1 MCVFLCRKF
10 HLETMIDT
18 KKLLLPL
25 SDTKKN
31 IILLLNGCFNPIHNN
46 HIRLLELAREHLNS
60 LDLYHVVGGY
70 ISPTHDAGIE
80 RKLSTLPTTWQNRL
94 EMCRLAVHDSSWIM
108 VDEWQISQ
116 EKNHGAQHSKQHLS
130 DFLRKSYPSIEIVSI
145 CGGDALPKLKS
156 TFKKELV
163 ICVINRPI
171 DEFDFNQWFQS
182 SLVEPYHNNILLL
195 HDNQCIK
202 HISSTY
208 IRQQISQHLFDSL
221 MNDLHPSVVD
231 YHREY
236 GINYRP
242 SNETILWS
250 DFDGDENTELGQGRC
265 ATVYAK
271 QYKNQQVAVKV
282 IRERKQFEHE
292 SNILTLLA
300 NESSYHVNLIRIFGI
315 GDQFCVMEKCDI
327 DLLSYIQINRM
338 STNQTLTTIF
348 PNQHWFQLIKQML
361 TGFVHLISLGILHR
375 DIKTDNVLLSNM
387 IVKISD
393 FSVSIN
399 VNSMRKMPLRGSI
412 RHYAPEA
419 IKDKQIYTEKADIYM
434 FGCLLYEIVHGGE
447 RIWSEKST
455 HDVVNR
461 RLNGEKPI
469 FSVQCEPWYIDTVV
483 HDCWTMNGDERP
495 TFEQLL
501 QKICTQQL

>member
-1 MCVFLCRKF
+1 
-10 HLETMIDT
+10 MIDT
-18 KKLLLPL
+18 SKLLLPL

-31 IILLLNGCFNPIHNN
+31 IVLLLNGCFNPIHNN

-60 LDLYHVVGGY
+60 LDIYHVIGGY
-70 ISPTHDAGIE
+70 ISPTHDDSIL
-80 RKLSTLPTTWQNRL
+80 RKISVLHTTWQNRL
-94 EMCRLAVHDSSWIM
+94 EICCLAVHDSSWIM
-108 VDEWQISQ
+108 VDRWQISQ
-116 EKNHGAQHSKQHLS
+116 QKNHGAQQSKQHLS
-130 DFLRKSYPSIEIVSI
+130 DFLKKMYPSIEVVSI

-163 ICVINRPI
+163 ICIINRPI
-171 DEFDFNQWFQS
+171 DDFDFNQWFQS
-182 SLVEPYHNNILLL
+182 STIKPYHNNIIVLY
-195 HDNQCIK
+195 DNECIK
-202 HISSTY
+202 NISSTY
-208 IRQQISQHLFDSL
+208 IRQQISKNLYDTL
-221 MNDLHPSVVD
+221 IDILHPSALN
-231 YHREY
+231 YHHEHN
-236 GINYRP
+236 INYRR

-250 DFDGDENTELGQGRC
+250 DFDDNETIELGHGRC

-292 SNILTLLA
+292 SKILTLLV
-300 NESSYHVNLIRIFGI
+300 NDSSYHINIIRIFGI

-327 DLLSYIQINRM
+327 DLLSYIKLNRT
-338 STNQTLTTIF
+338 SINQTLRTIF
-348 PNQHWFQLIKQML
+348 PNQQWFQLIEQML
-361 TGFVHLISLGILHR
+361 SGFIHLISLGILHR
-375 DIKTDNVLLSNM
+375 DIKTDNILLSNM

-399 VNSMRKMPLRGSI
+399 EYSITKMPLRGSI

-419 IKDKQIYTEKADIYM
+419 IEDKKVYTEKADIYM

-455 HDVVNR
+455 HDVVQQ

-469 FSVQCEPWYIDTVV
+469 FSVQSEPWYIDIVV
-483 HDCWTMNGDERP
+483 HDCWGMDPNQRP

-501 QKICTQQL
+501 EKTRSKQ

>member
-1 MCVFLCRKF
+1 
-10 HLETMIDT
+10 MIDT
-18 KKLLLPL
+18 NKLVLPL

-31 IILLLNGCFNPIHNN
+31 IVLLLNGCFNPIHNN

-60 LDLYHVVGGY
+60 LNIYHIIGGY
-70 ISPTHDAGIE
+70 ISPTHDVGIQ
-80 RKLSTLPTTWQNRL
+80 RKLSVLHLTWQNRL

-116 EKNHGAQHSKQHLS
+116 EKNHGAQRSKQHLN
-130 DFLRKSYPSIEIVSI
+130 DFLRKLYPSIEIVSI

-163 ICVINRPI
+163 ICIINRPV
-171 DEFDFNQWFQS
+171 DDFDFNQWFQS
-182 SLVEPYHNNILLL
+182 STVKPYHNNIILLY
-195 HDNQCIK
+195 DNQSIK
-202 HISSTY
+202 PISSTY
-208 IRQQISQHLFDSL
+208 IRQQISQNLYDSL
-221 MNDLHPSVVD
+221 IDDLHPLVIN
-231 YHREY
+231 YHQEH
-236 GINYRP
+236 GINYR
-242 SNETILWS
+242 SLNETILWS
-250 DFDGDENTELGQGRC
+250 EFDENDNIELGQGRC

-271 QYKNQQVAVKV
+271 QYKNEQVAVKV

-292 SNILTLLA
+292 SKILTLLSS
-300 NESSYHVNLIRIFGI
+300 NNSSYHKNLIRIFGI

-327 DLLSYIQINRM
+327 DLLSYIKLNRI
-338 STNQTLTTIF
+338 SINQTLKTIF
-348 PNQHWFQLIKQML
+348 PNQQWFQFIEQML
-361 TGFVHLISLGILHR
+361 AGFIHLISLGILHR
-375 DIKTDNVLLSNM
+375 DIKTDNILLSNM

-399 VNSMRKMPLRGSI
+399 VNSMTKMPLRGSI

-419 IKDKQIYTEKADIYM
+419 IEDKKIYTEKADVYM

-447 RIWSEKST
+447 RIWSEKNT

-469 FSVQCEPWYIDTVV
+469 FSVQCEPWYIDTVI
-483 HDCWTMNGDERP
+483 HDCWAMNCDERP

-501 QKICTQQL
+501 EKIHKK

>member
-1 MCVFLCRKF
+1 
-10 HLETMIDT
+10 MIDT
-18 KKLLLPL
+18 NKLLLPL

-31 IILLLNGCFNPIHNN
+31 IVLLLNGCFNPIHNN
-46 HIRLLELAREHLNS
+46 HIRLLEFAREHLNS
-60 LDLYHVVGGY
+60 LNIYHIIGGY
-70 ISPTHDAGIE
+70 ISPTHDVGIQ
-80 RKLSTLPTTWQNRL
+80 RKLSVLHLTWQNRL
-94 EMCRLAVHDSSWIM
+94 EMCSLAVHDSSWIM

-116 EKNHGAQHSKQHLS
+116 EKNHGAQQSKQHLN
-130 DFLRKSYPSIEIVSI
+130 DFLRKFYPSIEIVSI

-163 ICVINRPI
+163 ICIINRPV
-171 DEFDFNQWFQS
+171 DDFDFNQWFQS
-182 SLVEPYHNNILLL
+182 SIIKPYHNNIILLY
-195 HDNQCIK
+195 DNQSIK

-208 IRQQISQHLFDSL
+208 IRQQIGQNLYDSL
-221 MNDLHPSVVD
+221 IDDLHPLVIN
-231 YHREY
+231 YHQEH
-236 GINYRP
+236 GINYR
-242 SNETILWS
+242 SLNETILWS
-250 DFDGDENTELGQGRC
+250 EFDENDNIELGQGRC

-271 QYKNQQVAVKV
+271 QYKNEQVAVKV

-292 SNILTLLA
+292 SKILTLLS
-300 NESSYHVNLIRIFGI
+300 NNSSYHKNLIRIFGI

-327 DLLSYIQINRM
+327 DLLSYIKLNRI
-338 STNQTLTTIF
+338 SINQTLKTIF
-348 PNQHWFQLIKQML
+348 PNQQWFQFIEQML
-361 TGFVHLISLGILHR
+361 AGFIHLISLGILHR
-375 DIKTDNVLLSNM
+375 DIKTDNILLSNM

-399 VNSMRKMPLRGSI
+399 VNSMTKMPLRGSI

-419 IKDKQIYTEKADIYM
+419 IEDKKIYTEKADVYM

-447 RIWSEKST
+447 RIWSEKNT

-483 HDCWTMNGDERP
+483 HDCWAMNCDERP

-501 QKICTQQL
+501 EKIHKK